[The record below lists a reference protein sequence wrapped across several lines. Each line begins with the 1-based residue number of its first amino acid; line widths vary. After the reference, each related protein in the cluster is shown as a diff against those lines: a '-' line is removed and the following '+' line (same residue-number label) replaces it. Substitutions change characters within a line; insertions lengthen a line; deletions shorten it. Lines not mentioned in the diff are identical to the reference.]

1 VVFIEVKTRS
11 GDKYG
16 HPFDAVTP
24 AKQKKNT
31 QAAQSFISRYK
42 VKNRDLRFDAVAV
55 TEDPGEPDSLQV
67 ELLQD
72 AFRL

>member
-1 VVFIEVKTRS
+1 MPSLLQNR
-11 GDKYG
+11 
-16 HPFDAVTP
+16 
-24 AKQKKNT
+24 KNA